1 MLNAKRH
8 YPRAYVLAQLASE
21 EFAKVQLLLSLLV
34 ARISGLNPPMESFW
48 TWWVSHE
55 DKSSFQ
61 ESWSEAL
68 TWPSVQKWLDLPPDA
83 VVKDL
88 VPEWMEKFGGFAGRS
103 QTPCPVRVKLAGG
116 CNLH

>member
-1 MLNAKRH
+1 MCSPNSLAKK
-8 YPRAYVLAQLASE
+8 
-21 EFAKVQLLLSLLV
+21 FAKVQLLLSLLV

-116 CNLH
+116 CNLR

>member
-34 ARISGLNPPMESFW
+34 ARISGLNPPMEAFW

-68 TWPSVQKWLDLPPDA
+68 TWPSAQKWLDLAPA
-83 VVKDL
+83 ARVKHL
-88 VPEWMEKFGGFAGRS
+88 VPGWLAQLGGFPGRN
-103 QTPCPVRVKLAGG
+103 R
-116 CNLH
+116 